1 MRRLSG
7 IRIVPARETPNDGDL
22 MQDLAGANWLGVR
35 TLYFREVRRF
45 MKIYLQTL
53 LGPMVTTLLFL
64 AVFVL
69 ALGRAVG
76 TVGGVP
82 FVEFLAPGLMIM
94 AIAQSAFA
102 NSSSSMTAAKLQGN
116 IVDTLMPPFTPGE
129 LTLGYAASSATRGIV
144 AGVAVGIAMF
154 VTSLK
159 IHNPL
164 FILFH
169 GVAAAMMLGMLG
181 LIGGIWADKFD
192 HLAAVNNFVITPL
205 TFLSGTFYSIERLPE
220 VFRALAHLNPFF
232 YMIDGFRY
240 GFIGHADGNLW
251 IGLAVMGGI
260 DVALWAICHR
270 MFKTGYKL
278 KS

>member
-1 MRRLSG
+1 
-7 IRIVPARETPNDGDL
+7 

-45 MKIYLQTL
+45 IKIYLQTL

-76 TVGGVP
+76 TVGGVS
-82 FVEFLAPGLMIM
+82 FVEFLAPGLMMM

-129 LTLGYAASSATRGIV
+129 LTFGYAAGAATRGIV
-144 AGVAVGIAMF
+144 AGLAVAIAMVAF
-154 VTSLK
+154 ASLK

-164 FILFH
+164 FVLFH

-220 VFRALAHLNPFF
+220 VFQALAHLNPFF

-240 GFIGHADGNLW
+240 GFIGHADGNLTVG
-251 IGLAVMGGI
+251 IAVMAGVDI
-260 DVALWAICHR
+260 ALWMICHR